1 MTSYFQKTL
10 KNIVFK
16 GLFLLISSVTLNV
29 APAWAGSYDD
39 FFKAVSVDDA
49 STVQALL
56 NRGFDPNTPSPDG
69 SQGLMLA
76 MMDNNFKVARVLVR
90 HKQTQVDPRNKK
102 DETPLM
108 LASLRGDLELVLAL
122 IARGADI
129 NKPGWAPLHYAATK
143 GSVPI
148 VRELLDK
155 SAYIDAESPNGTTP
169 LMMAAM
175 YGTPEVVK
183 ILLEAGADPTIQ
195 NGLGLT
201 ALDFAKTMERNKES
215 AALIAAFVAG
225 WGSR

>member
-1 MTSYFQKTL
+1 MRFHLNKYF
-10 KNIVFK
+10 KNVVFK
-16 GLFLLISSVTLNV
+16 WFFLLISGFTLTLSTV
-29 APAWAGSYDD
+29 WAGSYDD
-39 FFKAVSVDDA
+39 FFKAVAIDDA
-49 STVQALL
+49 PTIQALL
-56 NRGFDPNTPSPDG
+56 NRGFDPNTPSPQG
-69 SQGLMLA
+69 AHGLMLA
-76 MMDNNFKVARVLVR
+76 MQDNNLKVAKVLIAHR
-90 HKQTQVDPRNKK
+90 QTNVDSRNAK

-108 LASLRGDLELVLAL
+108 LAALRGDMELVLTL

-183 ILLEAGADPTIQ
+183 VLLEAGADPIIK

-215 AALIAAFVAG
+215 ATLIAAFVAG
-225 WGSR
+225 WGAR